1 MNVKL
6 QKKVIP
12 LMIMIFTF
20 QSMTTHAAQNYVQH
34 FTQSNVQT
42 IDPYYQIT
50 KKTVTELSDEEAL
63 EFVNDE
69 ENKMTFSLGE
79 KNGPRLPKIPP
90 RPPEVNPGIKEDED
104 LNDTGIVS
112 DDDTESASKD
122 DPKKDPK
129 QDPKE
134 PVKKDPPKKDPPK
147 KDPPKRDDSDIS
159 IGSDL
164 VASNGKTP
172 GGGVGG
178 ALDSIIMVVDKISAI
193 GQKITPIIEKG
204 RPVVTNNPMAALS
217 VIPRLDTKDP
227 VLHEMG
233 GWSIPMTKHY
243 KIAFSNGFGSEVV
256 SFVYSITYQFG
267 GNYKGSGK
275 YLTGVRASA
284 RNLVVSWGFDLDA
297 SSTLVQISNIG
308 TTANPVAGAT
318 VEISYTVKNWS
329 RINTTNEAFFIAGDG
344 RLFKMD

>member
-1 MNVKL
+1 MNIRI
-6 QKKVIP
+6 QKTFLP
-12 LMIMIFTF
+12 LMIMAITF
-20 QSMTTHAAQNYVQH
+20 QSMTAHASLSYVQH
-34 FTQSNVQT
+34 FSQNNVEA
-42 IDPYYQIT
+42 IDPYFQIT
-50 KKTVTELSDEEAL
+50 SRTITELTDEEAL
-63 EFVNDE
+63 ELINANPEVVVLTN
-69 ENKMTFSLGE
+69 GE

-90 RPPEVNPGIKEDED
+90 RPPEVNPGIKDDEE
-104 LNDTGIVS
+104 LNDTGIVNDEDS
-112 DDDTESASKD
+112 ETDSKTD
-122 DPKKDPK
+122 PKTDPKKEPAKKDPA
-129 QDPKE
+129 
-134 PVKKDPPKKDPPK
+134 KKDPPKKDPPK
-147 KDPPKRDDSDIS
+147 KDDTDIS
-159 IGSDL
+159 VGSDL
-164 VASNGKTP
+164 VASNGTTP
-172 GGGVGG
+172 GAGIGG

-243 KIAFSNGFGSEVV
+243 KIAFSNGFKSEVV
-256 SFVYSITYQFG
+256 SFVYSITYQYG

-329 RINTTNEAFFIAGDG
+329 RVNTTNEAFFIAGDG